1 MTASLADTIASFD
14 PMNHF
19 NRFLILV
26 IVILVWTVISLLA
39 LKNVL
44 VGLHKNVKQHD
55 REKKT
60 DVFTV

>member
-1 MTASLADTIASFD
+1 MTASLADTISSFN

-26 IVILVWTVISLLA
+26 IVILVWTMISLLA
-39 LKNVL
+39 LKHIL
-44 VGLHKNVKQHD
+44 VRLHKNVKQHD
-55 REKKT
+55 REKKM